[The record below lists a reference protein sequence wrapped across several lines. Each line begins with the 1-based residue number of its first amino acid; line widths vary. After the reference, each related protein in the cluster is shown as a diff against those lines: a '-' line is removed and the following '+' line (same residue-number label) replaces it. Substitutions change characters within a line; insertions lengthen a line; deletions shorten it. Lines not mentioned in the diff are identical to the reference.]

1 MHKLRIYI
9 DTSVIG
15 GCFDKEFSEWSNM
28 LFDEFIVGKKI
39 AVISPTSVDE
49 LKNAPEFVKEK
60 LEQIPDDFL
69 EILAYNDDIA
79 NLAQEYIRNNA
90 VPKKFLDDA
99 THIAYATFYKTD
111 LLVSWNFK
119 HIVNI
124 DRIRKYNSVNMMQG
138 YSCIEIRTPREVIYE
153 KE

>member
-1 MHKLRIYI
+1 
-9 DTSVIG
+9 
-15 GCFDKEFSEWSNM
+15 M

-90 VPKKFLDDA
+90 VPQK
-99 THIAYATFYKTD
+99 I
-111 LLVSWNFK
+111 S
-119 HIVNI
+119 
-124 DRIRKYNSVNMMQG
+124 
-138 YSCIEIRTPREVIYE
+138 
-153 KE
+153 